1 MAKVE
6 AEPEP
11 IAPPAQ
17 AHAAVVDQSVSTGEA
32 ARAPSDEG
40 KPADAAPPAEA
51 SEAPPADEQP
61 SEQPVQPKTTHV
73 SAPTG
78 TFGSRKSP
86 HASAPTPLANGEAK
100 TTATKRL
107 KEPSETETPATTPR
121 RDWKLTN
128 GSPAGTEG
136 LKSKDPEAA
145 KKSEPSFRVK
155 TGSGALATVDT
166 APTVSPAATATT
178 PAKYYG
184 PRYVRAT
191 DGEAVSDTHAQ
202 QRAVSLADALTDFY
216 AGAGTPQPAMYTT
229 DRATLHR
236 IIASGKLDAPRRRG
250 APWSISGTSRR
261 GEVVIRLKPGSETHV
276 EFVPSTEIFG
286 QVPHYYPRGVG
297 KGGYQTHVPAEHLEY
312 FDVAARQWAPLR
324 G

>member
-1 MAKVE
+1 M
-6 AEPEP
+6 
-11 IAPPAQ
+11 
-17 AHAAVVDQSVSTGEA
+17 
-32 ARAPSDEG
+32 
-40 KPADAAPPAEA
+40 
-51 SEAPPADEQP
+51 
-61 SEQPVQPKTTHV
+61 
-73 SAPTG
+73 
-78 TFGSRKSP
+78 
-86 HASAPTPLANGEAK
+86 
-100 TTATKRL
+100 
-107 KEPSETETPATTPR
+107 
-121 RDWKLTN
+121 
-128 GSPAGTEG
+128 
-136 LKSKDPEAA
+136 
-145 KKSEPSFRVK
+145 K

-191 DGEAVSDTHAQ
+191 DGEAGSDTHAQ
-202 QRAVSLADALTDFY
+202 QRAVSLVDALSDFY

-261 GEVVIRLKPGSETHV
+261 GEVVIRLKPGSETYV

-297 KGGYQTHVPAEHLEY
+297 KGSYHTHVPAEYLEY